1 MLWIYLFILHIII
14 LFWNCKIKGV
24 SSFNKDF
31 NSQYVTKCLRGF
43 CALGVFIHQLV
54 IGGVKADFD
63 IFEIYRYLGYTYVS
77 FFLFF
82 FWIWINEKSFN
93 KEKLF
98 KIFF

>member
-14 LFWNCKIKGV
+14 LFWNCEIKGI
-24 SSFNKDF
+24 SKFNKDF

-82 FWIWINEKSFN
+82 SGFGLMKSLLIKKN
-93 KEKLF
+93 YL
-98 KIFF
+98 